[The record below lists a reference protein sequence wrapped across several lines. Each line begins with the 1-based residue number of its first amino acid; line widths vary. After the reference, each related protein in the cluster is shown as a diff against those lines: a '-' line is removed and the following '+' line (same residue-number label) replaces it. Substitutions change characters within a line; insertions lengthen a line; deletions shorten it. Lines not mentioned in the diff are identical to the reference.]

1 MQTEVVLAIGG
12 NKGDRADFLQKAM
25 DALSRQATLV
35 GYSQIYE
42 TEAWGGVATS
52 GNFLNQVVLIHTEMD
67 PLVLLEVIQGIEEQ
81 LGRTRE
87 QHWGD
92 RTIDIDILY
101 FGDQVWDTPS
111 LTIPH
116 PYLAQRGFVHWGD
129 RTIDIDILYF
139 GDQVWDSPFLTIPH
153 PYLAQRGFVLQP
165 LAEIL
170 PKKIHPILKKT
181 TLELLAECTDLGQ
194 VSVWKEAK

>member
-1 MQTEVVLAIGG
+1 MQTEVVLGIGG
-12 NKGDRADFLQKAM
+12 NKGDRAAYLKTAIE
-25 DALSRQATLV
+25 ALSKQVTLV
-35 GYSQIYE
+35 VCSQIYE
-42 TEAWGGVATS
+42 TEVWGGVATN
-52 GNFLNQVVLIHTEMD
+52 GNFLNQVVCIQTDLD
-67 PLVLLEVIQGIEEQ
+67 PTSLLELIQGIELD

-101 FGDQVWDTPS
+101 FGAEIWNTPTLS
-111 LTIPH
+111 
-116 PYLAQRGFVHWGD
+116 
-129 RTIDIDILYF
+129 
-139 GDQVWDSPFLTIPH
+139 IPH

>member
-1 MQTEVVLAIGG
+1 MQTEVVLGIGG
-12 NKGDRADFLQKAM
+12 NKGDRAAFLQKAM
-25 DALSRQATLV
+25 EALSQQASLI

-42 TEAWGGVATS
+42 TEVWGGVATA
-52 GNFLNQVVLIHTEMD
+52 GNFLNQILLLHTQMD
-67 PLVLLEVIQGIEEQ
+67 AMGLLEVIQRIEER

-101 FGDQVWDTPS
+101 FGDQVWESPS

-116 PYLAQRGFVHWGD
+116 PYLAQR
-129 RTIDIDILYF
+129 
-139 GDQVWDSPFLTIPH
+139 S
-153 PYLAQRGFVLQP
+153 FVLQP

-170 PKKIHPILKKT
+170 PNKIHPILGKT
-181 TLELLAECTDLGQ
+181 TLELLDECTDQGQ
-194 VSVWKEAK
+194 VSVWKQAN

>member
-1 MQTEVVLAIGG
+1 MQTEVVLGIGG

-25 DALSRQATLV
+25 EALSQQATLI

-42 TEAWGGVATS
+42 TEVWGGVATA
-52 GNFLNQVVLIHTEMD
+52 GNFLNQVLLLHTQMD
-67 PLVLLEVIQGIEEQ
+67 PMELLEVIQRIEER

-92 RTIDIDILY
+92 RTMDIDILY

-116 PYLAQRGFVHWGD
+116 PYLAQR
-129 RTIDIDILYF
+129 R
-139 GDQVWDSPFLTIPH
+139 
-153 PYLAQRGFVLQP
+153 FVLQP

-170 PKKIHPILKKT
+170 PTKKHPLLGKT

-194 VSVWKEAK
+194 VSVWNQAK

>member
-1 MQTEVVLAIGG
+1 MLTEVVLGIGG
-12 NKGDRADFLQKAM
+12 NKGDRVAYLKTAIE
-25 DALSRQATLV
+25 ALSKQVTLV
-35 GYSQIYE
+35 GSSQIYE
-42 TEAWGGVATS
+42 TEVWGGVATY
-52 GNFLNQVVLIHTEMD
+52 GNFLNQVVCIQTDLD
-67 PLVLLEVIQGIEEQ
+67 PNSLLELIQGIELD

-116 PYLAQRGFVHWGD
+116 PYLAQRGFV
-129 RTIDIDILYF
+129 
-139 GDQVWDSPFLTIPH
+139 
-153 PYLAQRGFVLQP
+153 LQP

-170 PKKIHPILKKT
+170 PTKKHPLLGKT

-194 VSVWKEAK
+194 VSVWKEAN

>member
-1 MQTEVVLAIGG
+1 MQTEVVLGIGG
-12 NKGDRADFLQKAM
+12 NKGDRAAFLQKAM
-25 DALSRQATLV
+25 EALSQQASLI

-42 TEAWGGVATS
+42 TEVWGGVATA
-52 GNFLNQVVLIHTEMD
+52 GNFLNQVLLLHTQMD
-67 PLVLLEVIQGIEEQ
+67 AMGFLEVIQRIEER

-101 FGDQVWDTPS
+101 FGDQVWESPS

-116 PYLAQRGFVHWGD
+116 PYLAQR
-129 RTIDIDILYF
+129 
-139 GDQVWDSPFLTIPH
+139 S
-153 PYLAQRGFVLQP
+153 FVLQP

-170 PKKIHPILKKT
+170 PNKIHPILGKT
-181 TLELLAECTDLGQ
+181 TLELLDECTDQGQ
-194 VSVWKEAK
+194 VSVWKQAN

>member
-1 MQTEVVLAIGG
+1 MQTDVVLGIGG

-25 DALSRQATLV
+25 DALSQQVTLV

-42 TEAWGGVATS
+42 TEVWGGVATS
-52 GNFLNQVVLIHTEMD
+52 GNFLNQVVLIQTQMD
-67 PLVLLEVIQGIEEQ
+67 PLVLLEAIQGIEEQ

-101 FGDQVWDTPS
+101 FGDQVWDSPS
-111 LTIPH
+111 
-116 PYLAQRGFVHWGD
+116 
-129 RTIDIDILYF
+129 
-139 GDQVWDSPFLTIPH
+139 LTIPH

-170 PKKIHPILKKT
+170 PTKKHPLLGKT

-194 VSVWKEAK
+194 VSVWKEEK

>member
-1 MQTEVVLAIGG
+1 MQTEVVLGIGG
-12 NKGDRADFLQKAM
+12 NKGDRAAFLQKAM
-25 DALSRQATLV
+25 EALSQQASLI

-42 TEAWGGVATS
+42 TEVWGGVATA
-52 GNFLNQVVLIHTEMD
+52 GNFLNQILLLHTQMD
-67 PLVLLEVIQGIEEQ
+67 AMGFLEVIQRIEER

-101 FGDQVWDTPS
+101 FGDQVWDRPS

-116 PYLAQRGFVHWGD
+116 PYLAQR
-129 RTIDIDILYF
+129 
-139 GDQVWDSPFLTIPH
+139 S
-153 PYLAQRGFVLQP
+153 FVLQP

-170 PKKIHPILKKT
+170 PNKIHPILGKT
-181 TLELLAECTDLGQ
+181 TLELLDECTDQGQ
-194 VSVWKEAK
+194 VSVWKQAN